1 MEHNIKLRLKEEQN
15 RKFFMDDALQLPY
28 PHLDDSQFQKKISM
42 KKEFLFKYDGEIKD
56 VKEYSNIVCKKN
68 KSFELSSHQEFI
80 KRFISYNTPY
90 NGILLFHGL
99 GSGKTCS
106 AIGITE
112 AYRSYSKYIHNFKKI
127 IIIASPNVQENFK
140 LQLFDPSKLTNINN
154 NWSMNG
160 CLGNSL
166 LDELNAY
173 QINSLNKEEIITK
186 IQKLITNYYEFTGY
200 IEFANKIQKCI
211 TMKEGGINDLLTEK
225 KLRAEFQDTLIVI
238 DEVHNIRI
246 NSDVKNDKKVA
257 KSLFQLVSY
266 VKYLKLI
273 FLTGTPMYNDPKEI
287 LFILNILNINDN
299 RSKIGT
305 KEIFDAD
312 NNFVVKDGKEFG
324 KELFITKA
332 NGYIS
337 YVRGENPY
345 SFPYLVTPKMY
356 KDVRSSQVIGT
367 YPRKQFNNKNIDTP
381 IKYLDLYVSPLNYL
395 QKQGYN
401 YFLNKVLEKIR
412 EQENFEDMDSFR
424 YSIIQSPINALN
436 VIYPIEDTFLT
447 GNDGLKSVM
456 KFSEKLNPPCKNNF
470 EYKRLNDMFSYNKIA
485 NYSHKIKTIL
495 DNIINSEGIVLI
507 YSGYIDGGLVPM
519 ALALEHIGFTRY
531 GAKSKTLFKNKPYLN
546 DKDAPMK
553 GYTYAIISGEKTLSP
568 NNNEEIEALTH
579 NNTNGE
585 RIKVVM
591 ISQAGSEGIDLKNIR
606 QVHIMEPWY
615 NMNRIE
621 QIIGRA
627 RRNCSHMDLPLE
639 KRNVQVFLHVSN
651 MIKNSEEDEDNE
663 DITNI
668 ETMDMY
674 LYRLSEKKS
683 INIGKITRIIKSVA
697 VDCLLNK
704 EQQSF
709 SKINQTIDL
718 TLSNNNKIKYLINDE
733 PHTSLC
739 DYNDTCEYECINK
752 ISSETENNESYSYQF
767 TKNNKIK
774 EKIKNL
780 FKIKH
785 VYKKKEIFSNIKTK
799 NVNNE
804 EIERSLH
811 DLEQDTLVD
820 MFGRKGTLINILDLY
835 YFHPIEIKD
844 EHASMHEILTPIQ
857 YKEKMFKLEPTK
869 QVLQKVSKNTNEV
882 IKSMYENYKLALT
895 YNDDLRNDDNW
906 YSFFNLSAEYLRTN
920 LSISE
925 EELNNMLIEHLCEE
939 LNYDNEIILLN
950 EVFNKDGELERLIQK
965 YYEQFIIN
973 IDGIP
978 GIILLNLKSKDS
990 IENVF
995 IYDNQIWREATY
1007 TERKEYLLRY
1017 NTKMIDKKKQYK
1029 IVGFMGLN
1037 KSSNIYEFKIKYTQ
1051 DTKSTGAVVENK
1063 SKPQIIQIL
1072 NDTIGNSAFNI
1083 KKDKLKKKN
1092 ELCVIEEL
1100 ILRYYNNHNTK
1111 NAKTF
1116 LNKLENY
1123 YLNKN

>member
-15 RKFFMDDALQLPY
+15 KKFFTESPLELDY
-28 PHLDDSQFQKKISM
+28 PHLDDDQFQKKISL

-56 VKEYSNIVCKKN
+56 VNEYSKIVCKKN
-68 KSFELSSHQEFI
+68 KSFELSPHQEFI

-112 AYRSYSKYIHNFKKI
+112 AYRAYSKYIHNFKKI

-173 QINSLNKEEIITK
+173 QINTLKKEEIIIK
-186 IQKLITNYYEFTGY
+186 IQKLISNYYEFTGY

-211 TMKEGGINDLLTEK
+211 VMKEGGINDLLTEK
-225 KLRAEFQDTLIVI
+225 KLKTEFEDTLIVI
-238 DEVHNIRI
+238 DEVHNIRM
-246 NSDVKNDKKVA
+246 NTDMKNDKKVA

-266 VKYLKLI
+266 VKYLKMI

-305 KEIFDAD
+305 KEIFDLD
-312 NNFVVKDGKEFG
+312 NNFIVKDGKEIG
-324 KELFITKA
+324 KELFLTKA

-345 SFPYLVTPKMY
+345 SFPYLITPSMY
-356 KDVRSSQVIGT
+356 KDEKSLKIMGI
-367 YPRKQFNNKNIDTP
+367 YPRRQFNNKRIEEP
-381 IKYLDLYVSPLNYL
+381 IKYLDLYVSKSNYT
-395 QKQGYN
+395 QTMGYL
-401 YFLNKVLEKIR
+401 YFLDKVIETVK
-412 EQENFEDMDSFR
+412 EQEAFENMDSFR

-436 VIYPIEDTFLT
+436 IVYPFDDTNEGNKYLT
-447 GNDGLKSVM
+447 GNDGLRSVM
-456 KFSEKLNPPCKNNF
+456 KYAEKLNPPSKNNF
-470 EYKRLNDMFSYNKIA
+470 EYKRMKNMFSYKEIG

-495 DNIINSEGIVLI
+495 DHIINSEGIVLI

-531 GAKSKTLFKNKPYLN
+531 GAKSKTLFKNKPY
-546 DKDAPMK
+546 DSDADAPMRGLK
-553 GYTYAIISGEKTLSP
+553 YSIISGEKTLSP

-579 NNTNGE
+579 DNENGQNV
-585 RIKVVM
+585 KVVM

-627 RRNCSHMDLPLE
+627 RRNCSHMELPLE
-639 KRNVQVFLHVSN
+639 KRNVQVFLHAT
-651 MIKNSEEDEDNE
+651 ILPD
-663 DITNI
+663 DI
-668 ETMDMY
+668 ESMDMY

-683 INIGKITRIIKSVA
+683 INIGKITRLLKAASI
-697 VDCLLNK
+697 DCLLNK

-709 SKINQTIDL
+709 SKINQKIKL
-718 TLSNNNKIKYLINDE
+718 ELSNEKTVIDYNVNDE

-739 DYNDTCEYECINK
+739 DYMDTCNFECINTLTGDEPVNDK
-752 ISSETENNESYSYQF
+752 TYTYQY
-767 TKNNKIK
+767 TKNNKIR
-774 EKIKNL
+774 EKIKAL
-780 FKIKH
+780 YKIKH
-785 VYKKKEIFSNIKTK
+785 VYKKSEIISLIKTK

-804 EIERSLH
+804 EIERALH
-811 DLEQDTLVD
+811 DLENDILID
-820 MFGRKGTLINILDLY
+820 MFGKKGNLINILDLY

-844 EHASMHEILTPIQ
+844 VHSSMYEKVTPIE
-857 YKEKMFKLEPTK
+857 YKEKMFTLNVKDQPVSTTQNEIIN
-869 QVLQKVSKNTNEV
+869 VL
-882 IKSMYENYKLALT
+882 YENYKLALE
-895 YNDDLRNDDNW
+895 YNDDLRNDDSW
-906 YSFFNLSAEYLRTN
+906 YSFFNISSDYLRDN
-920 LSISE
+920 FSVSE
-925 EELNNMLIEHLCEE
+925 EELNHMLINHMCEE
-939 LNYDNEIILLN
+939 LNYENEIIVLN
-950 EVFNKDGELERLIQK
+950 HVFNTPGDLEELIK
-965 YYEQFIIN
+965 NYYSQFIIN
-973 IDGIP
+973 INGIN
-978 GIILLNLKSKDS
+978 GIILINLKSKDTN
-990 IENVF
+990 ENVF
-995 IYDNQIWREATY
+995 IYDDTIWREATY
-1007 TERKEYLLRY
+1007 TERNEFLLKY
-1017 NTKMIDKKKQYK
+1017 NTMLNDKKIKKLKQYK
-1029 IVGFMGLN
+1029 IIGFMGLN

-1051 DTKSTGAVVENK
+1051 DAKSTGAVVENK
-1063 SKPQIIQIL
+1063 SKPHIINIL
-1072 NDTIGNSAFNI
+1072 NDTINSTSAFSI

-1100 ILRYYNNHNTK
+1100 LLRYYNTHNTK
-1111 NAKTF
+1111 NSRTF
-1116 LNKLENY
+1116 FNKIENY